1 MEVVD
6 RKPVPIYEV
15 ECCECHSK
23 IEYKACEAVYS
34 HITCPVCGVSN
45 WAYTIRPVRMES
57 SEESVLDCDE
67 CCGCD
72 ILSQEDCPNYVT
84 IENDGTYE

>member
-1 MEVVD
+1 MKVVE

-23 IEYKACEAVYS
+23 IEYIASEVSFS

-45 WAYTIRPVRMES
+45 WAQTICPVRKDEA
-57 SEESVLDCDE
+57 EE
-67 CCGCD
+67 
-72 ILSQEDCPNYVT
+72 
-84 IENDGTYE
+84 